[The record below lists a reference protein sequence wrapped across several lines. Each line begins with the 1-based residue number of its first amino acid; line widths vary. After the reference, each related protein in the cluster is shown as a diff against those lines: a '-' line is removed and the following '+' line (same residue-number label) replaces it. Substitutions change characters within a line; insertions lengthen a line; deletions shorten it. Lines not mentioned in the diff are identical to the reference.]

1 MEGTEIIDPNEEGIA
16 IPEEYLEGIETE
28 ETTTEDEVVDQEAT
42 EEEVVE
48 EGTEEVS
55 EETEEVKDNTEEEDF
70 KDKESLLKALNN
82 ERKQRKELQKQLKTS
97 VKEESKKSTYDSL
110 VESGIDTEIAKTI
123 AKAIEEPMQ
132 EVAGLKYENNILQ
145 MSKKPGF
152 EDVQEYADDMK
163 PLIDKGL
170 TYEQAY
176 YAISGS
182 QKTVN
187 TKREIERELEAKLKN
202 NKAKQKVIEV
212 DSQATSPEVKEKK
225 ARYTQEQ
232 IAVASA
238 AGMSIEDYIEFS
250 KMRNTKDYDKYKN
263 K

>member
-1 MEGTEIIDPNEEGIA
+1 M
-16 IPEEYLEGIETE
+16 
-28 ETTTEDEVVDQEAT
+28 
-42 EEEVVE
+42 
-48 EGTEEVS
+48 
-55 EETEEVKDNTEEEDF
+55 
-70 KDKESLLKALNN
+70 LKALNN
-82 ERKQRKELQKQLKTS
+82 ERKQRKELQKQLKATP
-97 VKEESKKSTYDSL
+97 VKEETKKSTYDSL
-110 VESGIDTEIAKTI
+110 VESGIDAEIAKSI

-132 EVAGLKYENNILQ
+132 EVAGLKYEKNILQ

-152 EDVQEYADDMK
+152 EDVEEYADDMK

-182 QKTVN
+182 QKSVN

-212 DSQATSPEVKEKK
+212 ESQATSPEVKEKK
-225 ARYTQEQ
+225 AKYTAAQ
-232 IAVASA
+232 IAVAAA

-250 KMRNTKDYDKYKN
+250 KIKNTKDYDKYKN